1 MKKMTP
7 TRTPAACGLK
17 RLAIVPAA
25 GADCRATILIQTI
38 CSGAGCMLT
47 KPTLKK
53 EVL

>member
-25 GADCRATILIQTI
+25 GADCMATTTRNQ
-38 CSGAGCMLT
+38 
-47 KPTLKK
+47 